1 MKLKVFRGL
10 LFASFFIIEVISI
23 YFLVLSIINL
33 TTMEKEFIMD
43 GIMYV
48 FSLVILIAFVGMEIY
63 NTYYSIEAGSNFIRP
78 LLYQK
83 DELNKKCLYAME
95 GGSLL
100 SLFGIIYFSLL
111 YKGFELPLSDL
122 DTPVIYIILCFLCMT
137 FVNTFFVSIYPLIK
151 DKDLR

>member
-1 MKLKVFRGL
+1 
-10 LFASFFIIEVISI
+10 
-23 YFLVLSIINL
+23 
-33 TTMEKEFIMD
+33 MD

-48 FSLVILIAFVGMEIY
+48 FSLVILVAFVGMEIY
-63 NTYYSIEAGSNFIRP
+63 NTYYSIQSGSNFIRP

-83 DELNKKCLYAME
+83 EELNKKCLYAMG

-100 SLFGIIYFSLL
+100 SLLGIIYFSLL
-111 YKGFELPLSDL
+111 YNGFELPLGDL

-137 FVNTFFVSIYPLIK
+137 FVNTFFVSIYPLVK